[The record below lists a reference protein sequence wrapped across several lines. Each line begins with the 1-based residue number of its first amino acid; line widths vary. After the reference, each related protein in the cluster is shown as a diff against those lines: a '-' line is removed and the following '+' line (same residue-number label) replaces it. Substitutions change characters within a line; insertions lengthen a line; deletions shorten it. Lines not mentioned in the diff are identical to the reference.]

1 MKDGDSRYYTA
12 ESDHIISRLVRYR
25 ALEGHVQCPVVRLRV
40 DSNPRFL
47 ALRDKQSTQAVNT
60 LHDFTLLSS
69 IIKNVSEC
77 WRKTR
82 IQCSAAHGILL
93 TCMLVSSSRRS
104 VSTLT
109 LVL

>member
-1 MKDGDSRYYTA
+1 MKDDDSRYYTA

-69 IIKNVSEC
+69 IIKNSVSVGARHEY
-77 WRKTR
+77 
-82 IQCSAAHGILL
+82 SAAQHMESCLPVCWCRARGAAYPL
-93 TCMLVSSSRRS
+93 
-104 VSTLT
+104 
-109 LVL
+109 